1 MEIAENDNEKN
12 SIIELIGKGLILF
25 GMLLFVTYFMVRMY
39 AIYRG
44 GGAEFYGV
52 ALFMPDRFLLI
63 IAASTIMVFLGVTLY
78 FINKKIIKSKE
89 KQEA

>member
-12 SIIELIGKGLILF
+12 SIIELIGKELILF

-39 AIYRG
+39 VISRG
-44 GGAEFYGV
+44 GGSEFYGV
-52 ALFMPDRFLLI
+52 ALFMPDRILLI
-63 IAASTIMVFLGVTLY
+63 IAASTIMVFLGVALY

>member
-39 AIYRG
+39 VIYSG
-44 GGAEFYGV
+44 GGSEFYGV
-52 ALFMPDRFLLI
+52 ALFMPDRILLI
-63 IAASTIMVFLGVTLY
+63 IAASTIMVFLGVALY
-78 FINKKIIKSKE
+78 FINKKIINSKE